1 MRDLGK
7 WLWLN
12 KELENVLSR
21 EAIQEDF
28 EGHLVAPDDSRMYKV
43 KRRKYGML
51 LIPVVHNIQYIQ
63 VIWSS
68 SSNETWNGQLL

>member
-1 MRDLGK
+1 MKDLGK

-21 EAIQEDF
+21 EAIQEDL

-51 LIPVVHNIQYIQ
+51 LTPVVHNIQY
-63 VIWSS
+63 
-68 SSNETWNGQLL
+68 T

>member
-1 MRDLGK
+1 MRDLGE
-7 WLWLN
+7 WVCLS
-12 KELENVLSR
+12 KELDNVLSR

-51 LIPVVHNIQYIQ
+51 LTHVVNKYLIYVGYLIII
-63 VIWSS
+63 VK
-68 SSNETWNGQLL
+68 